1 VALTYPSWR
10 EAYRQALP
18 DYTPDDV
25 VGSPYAIW
33 DYQVDPALGEERR
46 IVAVNLSD
54 QPAQFFLS
62 VDMPQLAG
70 EDWLLCDLLNDKD
83 YVRSGD
89 DTLRHGLVQ
98 DPAAHGAHIF
108 DVRRN

>member
-1 VALTYPSWR
+1 MRPRTAGGATRPRHGIPPANSGYQR
-10 EAYRQALP
+10 A
-18 DYTPDDV
+18 
-25 VGSPYAIW
+25 VGHQW
-33 DYQVDPALGEERR
+33 TLGEERR

-54 QPAQFFLS
+54 QPAQFFLP

-89 DTLRHGLVQ
+89 DMLRQGPYVDL
-98 DPAAHGAHIF
+98 AAHGAHVF